1 LGAGT
6 AFPKE
11 ELTNRD
17 VLLALPKEAWGRRAH
32 AQAEELDFLADGM
45 RKTMGVHRRGWVH
58 RVGTPFSPDEP
69 TSLDLATL
77 AAKDALKSAG
87 LSASDVQLV
96 LCATSTPHRMTSS
109 LAAPLGAA
117 LGVQAACVDLR
128 GGCST
133 GLFGLGTAALMI
145 SAAQG
150 PVLLVGADTFSKVI
164 PPQSKVAALSLADG
178 AGALVLG
185 RKRGARL
192 ESLFF
197 ESDGTRGNLLT
208 ADGALPPTEAEIA
221 RGGYFL
227 GGSPDEFVT
236 VVPQKYLVAIEGA
249 LTHASLKTAD
259 IQHYVPHQPGI
270 QVIHGVCQKLGI
282 PLERAFVNVER
293 HANVGAG
300 GWLVAL
306 AEAQAEGRFKEGD
319 LVLTASVGGGMS
331 YGAAVLRWA

>member
-1 LGAGT
+1 L
-6 AFPKE
+6 
-11 ELTNRD
+11 
-17 VLLALPKEAWGRRAH
+17 
-32 AQAEELDFLADGM
+32 AEELDFVAEGM

-58 RVGTPFSPDEP
+58 RVGAPFSLDEG
-69 TSLDLATL
+69 TSLDLAV
-77 AAKDALKSAG
+77 AAGRAALENAG
-87 LSASDVQLV
+87 LSPLEVRLV

-117 LGVQAACVDLR
+117 LGIQGACVDLR
-128 GGCST
+128 GGCSS

-145 SAAQG
+145 SAGQG
-150 PVLLVGADTFSKVI
+150 PALLVGADTFSKVI
-164 PPQSKVAALSLADG
+164 PPNSKVAALSLADG

-185 RKRGARL
+185 RKPGARL

-208 ADGALPPTEAEIA
+208 ADGALPPTEAEIM

-227 GGSPDEFVT
+227 GGSPDEFVA
-236 VVPQKYLVAIEGA
+236 VVPQKYVVAIEGA
-249 LTHASLKTAD
+249 LEHAKLKVGDLT
-259 IQHYVPHQPGI
+259 HYVPHQPGI
-270 QVIHGVCQKLGI
+270 QVINGVCQKLGI

-293 HANVGAG
+293 HANVGAA

-306 AEAQAEGRFKEGD
+306 TEARAEGRLQPGE